1 MAIKKEFCE
10 NANTRRTLFANF
22 TKKEVKALTL
32 GDFLKHIR
40 LRHGLNQTQFG
51 DLFYRTKDYVYLIE
65 NNEKVPTA
73 KELQLIS
80 TQLGEPVIM
89 LVMYG
94 LVAKDLIDMKI
105 QN

>member
-1 MAIKKEFCE
+1 M
-10 NANTRRTLFANF
+10 RTLFVNF
-22 TKKEVKALTL
+22 AKKGVKTLTL

-65 NNEKVPTA
+65 DNKKIPTS

-80 TQLGEPVIM
+80 NKLGEPVIM

>member
-1 MAIKKEFCE
+1 M
-10 NANTRRTLFANF
+10 RTLFADF
-22 TKKEVKALTL
+22 TKKEVKELTL
-32 GDFLKHIR
+32 GDFLRHIR
-40 LRHGLNQTQFG
+40 LRHGLNQAQFG
-51 DLFYRTKDYVYLIE
+51 DIFYRTKDYVYLIE
-65 NNEKVPTA
+65 SNQRVPTA

-80 TQLGEPVIM
+80 NQLGEPVIM

>member
-1 MAIKKEFCE
+1 M
-10 NANTRRTLFANF
+10 RTLFVKFA
-22 TKKEVKALTL
+22 KKGVKVLTL
-32 GDFLKHIR
+32 GDFLKQIR

-65 NNEKVPTA
+65 DNQKIPTS

-80 TQLGEPVIM
+80 TKLGEPVIM